1 MFATNTPL
9 DDLDM
14 LDPAKVFLVQLAD
27 FMWTEIK
34 SVEERIAT
42 ARHFCV
48 FPSEGVHSQALAAVS
63 TAAEPDQAGGI
74 NPVHSGMAV
83 VVLNNRGA

>member
-1 MFATNTPL
+1 MGLGFDSFHMFATNSPL

-42 ARHFCV
+42 ARHFRV
-48 FPSEGVHSQALAAVS
+48 SPGEGVLRRAVPLPN
-63 TAAEPDQAGGI
+63 A
-74 NPVHSGMAV
+74 MR
-83 VVLNNRGA
+83 LNA